1 MSADL
6 ITAFLSMI
14 DRAYRKKETREK
26 EQELVKN

>member
-26 EQELVKN
+26 EGTRVS